1 MTEILKELDQAFRL
15 LSFIPVS
22 GDNVEIMAEAKARLR
37 KINAQLQNMKV
48 KDSDAFQ
55 PHRTTAIQADVQ
67 NRPYSE
73 QSEGETVNAE
83 SNCK

>member
-1 MTEILKELDQAFRL
+1 MTEILKELNQAFRL

-22 GDNVEIMAEAKARLR
+22 GDNVEIMAEAKTRLR

-55 PHRTTAIQADVQ
+55 PHRTTEIQGDVQ

>member
-1 MTEILKELDQAFRL
+1 MTDILKELDQAFRL

-22 GDNVEIMAEAKARLR
+22 GDNVEIMAEAKTRLR

-55 PHRTTAIQADVQ
+55 PHRTTAIQGDIQ
-67 NRPYSE
+67 NRPYGE

-83 SNCK
+83 SNRK